1 MSIIYKY
8 LIREIF
14 KIFGIVL
21 ALVIGIYVFLDFIE
35 KIDNFMEAGLPFSK
49 AFIFFFPQ
57 YTLYYL
63 SDYTYRHSFGCSRG
77 FWIDE

>member
-1 MSIIYKY
+1 MSIIYRY

-21 ALVIGIYVFLDFIE
+21 TLVIGIYVFLDFIE

-49 AFIFFFPQ
+49 AFIFFLFNIPFIISQ
-57 YTLYYL
+57 ITPIGILL
-63 SDYTYRHSFGCSRG
+63 AVLV
-77 FWIDE
+77 